1 MFYSIV
7 LASGHINMYF
17 KTMRCKLKKGHKTR
31 IQYAILCTHQ
41 NMHLEFFS
49 HNCVPVEIHLVLT
62 HLVLLQPQVCKIHI
76 YILKVITFK
85 FINAVNAH

>member
-31 IQYAILCTHQ
+31 IQYAILCTHL

-49 HNCVPVEIHLVLT
+49 HNCVPVEIHLVL
-62 HLVLLQPQVCKIHI
+62 LIWFSCNPKYVK
-76 YILKVITFK
+76 YIFTF
-85 FINAVNAH
+85 